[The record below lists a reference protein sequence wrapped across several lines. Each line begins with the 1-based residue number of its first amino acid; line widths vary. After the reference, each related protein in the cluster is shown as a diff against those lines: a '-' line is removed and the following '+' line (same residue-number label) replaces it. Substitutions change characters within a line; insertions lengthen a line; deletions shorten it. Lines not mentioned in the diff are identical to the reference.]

1 MPSLT
6 RYISWKA
13 EHRKYFCSGG
23 FAVMA
28 ALITQDSSCRF
39 VVRPHLMGGTYP
51 ATKAGGLK
59 GRRHAKSRHVDHEAA
74 AMTCNTCTQRL
85 QDCFKRQ
92 QEHEREEESERL
104 EMVAR
109 TRTKRART
117 EDTSF
122 CLDGGDDQGAT
133 SCCICGAPTH
143 LRVAVLMFVRI
154 VNGTKMFVKTHV
166 GRVQLP
172 HSGAVHPR
180 QLLLEEDNNELA
192 LDNPWSGIK
201 V

>member
-1 MPSLT
+1 MPENSGN
-6 RYISWKA
+6 SKDWKA

-28 ALITQDSSCRF
+28 ALITQDKYSCRF

-51 ATKAGGLK
+51 ATKAGGLE

-92 QEHEREEESERL
+92 QEHEHEEESERL
-104 EMVAR
+104 GMVVR
-109 TRTKRART
+109 TGTKRART

-133 SCCICGAPTH
+133 SCCICGAPT
-143 LRVAVLMFVRI
+143 LLFFFLGWRCC
-154 VNGTKMFVKTHV
+154 HV
-166 GRVQLP
+166 
-172 HSGAVHPR
+172 
-180 QLLLEEDNNELA
+180 
-192 LDNPWSGIK
+192 
-201 V
+201 